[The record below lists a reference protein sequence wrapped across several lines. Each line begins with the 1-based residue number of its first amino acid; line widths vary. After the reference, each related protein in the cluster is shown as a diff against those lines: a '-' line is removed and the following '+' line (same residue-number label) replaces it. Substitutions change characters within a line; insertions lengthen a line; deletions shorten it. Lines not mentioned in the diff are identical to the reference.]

1 MDSSTAEQTDDLTA
15 LQSGRARLRAL
26 AARVAEAIEAIPMP
40 DSFLEAER
48 AARAVTTADRM
59 ISRLP
64 QDEDEAQ
71 AAIRATLKTYG
82 GRLLDTLETMPLPKT
97 HTDGE
102 RAGRCVL
109 ATERMLTQLHAPRL
123 PKAEATRHRFA
134 DDLLDDET
142 PPGDPVDAWN
152 EVQSMIDKATRG
164 YAERRN
170 IWPDGAV
177 FNRSRDVSEAFA
189 EADASVYA
197 RATMQDEPAMRLAQ
211 LTIARVNAIARAA
224 ARRDGK
230 WPDGSAFSAD
240 DPDYYAISEFYEMM
254 VLGRV
259 STPTDGWTEKAEPPG
274 FPWWVVRRTP
284 PDSG

>member
-1 MDSSTAEQTDDLTA
+1 MDSPSAEQTDDLTA
-15 LQSGRARLRAL
+15 LQSGRDRLRAL
-26 AARVAEAIEAIPMP
+26 AARVVEAIEAIPMP

-59 ISRLP
+59 ITRLP
-64 QDEDEAQ
+64 QDGDAQ
-71 AAIRATLKTYG
+71 TTLRNTLKTYG
-82 GRLLDTLETMPLPKT
+82 GRLLDTLETLPLPKT
-97 HTDGE
+97 HADGE

-123 PKAEATRHRFA
+123 PKPEARPRFA

-142 PPGDPVDAWN
+142 PPPDNPVDAWN
-152 EVQSMIDKATRG
+152 EVQAMIDRATRG
-164 YAERRN
+164 YAQRRD
-170 IWPDGAV
+170 IWPDGAPYD
-177 FNRSRDVSEAFA
+177 RSRDVSDAFA

-197 RATMQDEPAMRLAQ
+197 RATMQDEPAMRLAE
-211 LTIARVNAIARAA
+211 LTITRVNAIARAA
-224 ARRDGK
+224 ARRDGR
-230 WPDGSAFSAD
+230 WPDGSAFSHE

-284 PDSG
+284 PDTG